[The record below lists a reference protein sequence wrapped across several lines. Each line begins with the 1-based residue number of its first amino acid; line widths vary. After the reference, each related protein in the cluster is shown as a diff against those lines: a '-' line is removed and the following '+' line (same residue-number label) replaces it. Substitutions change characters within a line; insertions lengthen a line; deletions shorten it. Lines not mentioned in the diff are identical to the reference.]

1 MSWSAVGNPSPGTA
15 IVGYTVVVVGVTSTT
30 VPVGTTSVTI
40 PGLPNDVVYTVAV
53 YARNSAQVTTESD
66 WNRTSTTVHTVGP
79 PTAPSPAPQATSA
92 TTGDIEVTWGASAPN
107 GGGAVSY
114 DIARVDGSATPA
126 GCSAVAPIAS
136 GVSSP
141 YTDTTAVDGETY
153 TYFIYAS
160 NGSYCTAS
168 GTGATI
174 SLEAPGATTGSA
186 SVAQHG
192 STGQFD
198 ILAGALSASGTVVKF
213 QYLLSSDGTWRDLP
227 ADSYVTFLGAPGAT
241 YGQAIDVSFRAC
253 RNDSDSY
260 CGPAS
265 ATTTLTPVNAR
276 VTSASCVASSGTA
289 PIIDQPLNSGSVTAS
304 YQVAYNQPLLILD
317 NWSSFGS
324 ASDPVPGDATEMR
337 VKATV
342 NGYTDPSYGQFTC
355 TP

>member
-1 MSWSAVGNPSPGTA
+1 VDGADTPANC
-15 IVGYTVVVVGVTSTT
+15 TT
-30 VPVGTTSVTI
+30 VP
-40 PGLPNDVVYTVAV
+40 PL
-53 YARNSAQVTTESD
+53 
-66 WNRTSTTVHTVGP
+66 
-79 PTAPSPAPQATSA
+79 AT
-92 TTGDIEVTWGASAPN
+92 
-107 GGGAVSY
+107 
-114 DIARVDGSATPA
+114 
-126 GCSAVAPIAS
+126 

-141 YTDTTAVDGETY
+141 YVDTTAVDGETY

-160 NGSYCTAS
+160 NGSYCTAA
-168 GTGATI
+168 GTGATV
-174 SLEAPGATTGSA
+174 SLEAPGATSGSA
-186 SVAQHG
+186 TVAQNG

-227 ADSYVTFLGAPGAT
+227 ADSFVTSLGAPGAT

-265 ATTTLTPVNAR
+265 ATTTLTPINAR
-276 VTSASCVASSGTA
+276 VTSASCVASSGAA
-289 PIIDQPLNSGSVTAS
+289 PAIDAPLTSGAVTVS
-304 YQVAYNQPLLILD
+304 YEVSYNQPILILD

-337 VKATV
+337 VRATV
-342 NGYTDPSYGQFTC
+342 NGYADPGFGQFTC